1 MRESFRYIDSGFKS
15 IGNYAICQK
24 EGAWKKIQTDAK
36 VTTIGKENEFRQ
48 NKFLSKK

>member
-36 VTTIGKENEFRQ
+36 VTSDWKGKRIQ
-48 NKFLSKK
+48 AKQILK